1 MNDRRLFVDSGMLRI
16 QPSDQL
22 AALEKETLVN
32 MERDGLRDTQFV
44 ESDPADCERA
54 EKMGW
59 KDKLLNFRIPELPG
73 KSYEAVLDS
82 TAGFIRCSSACA
94 HYRELADAKGVQFQL
109 GLEKGEV
116 VSLLKETS
124 TAEPTKE
131 KIMGVKTKNGVVHH
145 ADTVVVA
152 GRHRKY
158 PSMRVC

>member
-22 AALEKETLVN
+22 AALEKETLAN

-44 ESDPADCERA
+44 ESDSADCERA

-59 KDKLLNFRIPELPG
+59 KDKLLKFRIPELPG
-73 KSYEAVLDS
+73 NSYEAVLDS

-94 HYRELADAKGVQFQL
+94 HYRELADAKGVQFEL

-116 VSLLKETS
+116 VLLLEATS

-131 KIMGVKTKNGVVHH
+131 KITGVKTKDGVVHH
-145 ADTVVVA
+145 SDTVVVA
-152 GRHRKY
+152 GRPPNHL
-158 PSMRVC
+158 SICVC